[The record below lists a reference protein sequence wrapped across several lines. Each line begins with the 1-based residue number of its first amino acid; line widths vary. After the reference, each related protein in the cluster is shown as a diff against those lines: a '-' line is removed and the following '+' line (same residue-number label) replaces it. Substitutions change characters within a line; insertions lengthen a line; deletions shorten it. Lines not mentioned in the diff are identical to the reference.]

1 MVINVNSMMMDGVY
15 KKVTEEMIELRRDF
29 HQYPELSF
37 KEEQTSKKVAEY
49 LRACGLK
56 VREQVNGYGVTAD
69 LMVDEAGPM
78 IAFRADMDALPIQE
92 ETGLPFASKIP
103 GVMHACGHDGH
114 TAILLGVAK
123 LLSFQRERLKGNV
136 RFIFQPAEEINP
148 GGAKGMIQEG
158 VLEGVEAIFG
168 LHLWSELPSG
178 TFRTCYGPMMA
189 AADRFIIEIEGQ
201 GGHGGMPHKTIDS
214 IVLASHLVMASQQI
228 ISRQIDPLE
237 AGVITFG
244 KFSSG
249 TAFNIIANKA
259 VLEGTVRS
267 FLPEIRETLHKKLK
281 ELTTG
286 FANIYG
292 AKIHLDYQ
300 YGYPPV
306 ENHKNEVDFILETA
320 AKVFGRN
327 NTGIM
332 KPNMAGEDFSYY
344 LKEIPGAFCFV
355 GAQVPNKPV
364 YPHHHPRFQIDES
377 VLPKAAQW
385 FCQLAFDYFDRKK
398 ETR

>member
-1 MVINVNSMMMDGVY
+1 
-15 KKVTEEMIELRRDF
+15 MIELRRDF

>member
-1 MVINVNSMMMDGVY
+1 MMMDGVY

>member
-69 LMVDEAGPM
+69 LMVDEAEPM

>member
-1 MVINVNSMMMDGVY
+1 MMDGVY

-37 KEEQTSKKVAEY
+37 EEERTSKKVAEY

-56 VREQVNGYGVTAD
+56 VREHVNGYGVTAD
-69 LMVDEAGPM
+69 LIVDEAEPM

-92 ETGLPFASKIP
+92 ETDLPFASQIP

-123 LLSFQRERLKGNV
+123 LLSFQKERLKGNV

-189 AADRFIIEIEGQ
+189 AADRFIIEIEGK

-267 FLPEIRETLHKKLK
+267 FLPEIRETLYKKLE

-286 FANIYG
+286 FANMYG

-398 ETR
+398 ELK